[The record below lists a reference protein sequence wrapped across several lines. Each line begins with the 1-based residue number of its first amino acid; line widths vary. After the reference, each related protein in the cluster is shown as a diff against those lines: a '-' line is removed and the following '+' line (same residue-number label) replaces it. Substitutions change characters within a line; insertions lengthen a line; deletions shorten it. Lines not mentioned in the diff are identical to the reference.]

1 MSKRKYK
8 NPIEAKIEDY
18 IKAHGRAPEV
28 YELYEYTTRMYY
40 EGLDDLTDE
49 YEQAIDWVVNY
60 KPIYKSYG
68 IKRS

>member
-8 NPIEAKIEDY
+8 NPIEAKVEDY

-49 YEQAIDWVVNY
+49 Y
-60 KPIYKSYG
+60 
-68 IKRS
+68 